1 MSAKKCG
8 KRKDLA
14 VTTAAK
20 QTKINTPVASKQP
33 KISRNSAPIVIA
45 RGQGAGTTW
54 VRGIEKT
61 RRSGRVIKPR
71 KLEDEKETQTPKG
84 KKIANLKTVKRP
96 AKEDDNLTS
105 KVQKN

>member
-33 KISRNSAPIVIA
+33 KISRNSKVSIIQVGSI
-45 RGQGAGTTW
+45 
-54 VRGIEKT
+54 
-61 RRSGRVIKPR
+61 R
-71 KLEDEKETQTPKG
+71 KV
-84 KKIANLKTVKRP
+84 N
-96 AKEDDNLTS
+96 TS
-105 KVQKN
+105 LS

>member
-1 MSAKKCG
+1 MAMSSKKCG

-20 QTKINTPVASKQP
+20 EAKINTQVASKQP
-33 KISRNSAPIVIA
+33 KINKK
-45 RGQGAGTTW
+45 GATW

-61 RRSGRVIKPR
+61 RWSGRVIKP
-71 KLEDEKETQTPKG
+71 KKFETEKETHKPTD
-84 KKIANLKTVKRP
+84 KKIAKLKTVKRP
-96 AKEDDNLTS
+96 AKENDNLTS